1 MDIGVQASVNEL
13 VRWLSLEDAR
23 TLLRCMETSD
33 LQAAELVLQ
42 VCFGSVPDWVH
53 FGDGR
58 IREFMMEALV
68 ARTQPQRAPRVRR
81 EALPTLQ
88 RIPEYKKYNI
98 A

>member
-23 TLLRCMETSD
+23 TLLRCMEASD

-42 VCFGSVPDWVH
+42 VCFGTVPDWVR
-53 FGDGR
+53 FGDSR
-58 IREFMMEALV
+58 IREAMLQALHT
-68 ARTQPQRAPRVRR
+68 RTQPQRAPRVRR
-81 EALPTLQ
+81 EALPAMGHT
-88 RIPEYKKYNI
+88 PEYKKYNI